1 MAMIKMNVELK
12 TMKAMEE
19 MMTGAVRECVTYLAS
34 EYSFDAEEAL
44 AKVSISC
51 ETKKKSTRA
60 KKEPKEKKTKFV
72 KPAMPLPFCN
82 VVMEGRC
89 GGICLNNRLYTQCL
103 KPAGENGLCAACNK
117 QAAAN
122 EHGKPNYGL
131 ICDRVDNA
139 EWTDPKGKAPVRFA
153 TVMLKQS
160 IEKDA
165 AVEEA
170 AKFGWTIDEIQ
181 FEVEEKKPKK
191 TAKRGRPAKTKS
203 VETGGA
209 ADDLIAQLVAQAQQ
223 EQGGADEDEDES
235 KAYEPEVVVAEEP
248 AVVEQPKPV
257 KKPKKTAE
265 EKEAEKQ
272 AKLKAKEEEKATKLA
287 AKEAEKQAKLQAKE
301 AEKQA
306 KLQAKA
312 DAKAAKEAEKKAAAE
327 KKVAEKK
334 AKEQVKAKVEVL
346 EKELVD
352 VATKTAEEIVQE
364 MGGLEVNDG
373 ELQEEEDVNDGEL
386 QEEEDMEEEEVEEE
400 ESTEVVKFDVNG
412 TTYLK
417 DNEDVLYDMETQEPV
432 GVWNKE
438 TKQIDEIDVDSD
450 EEEDLE

>member
-1 MAMIKMNVELK
+1 MAMIEMNMTSK
-12 TMKAMEE
+12 TMKAMED

-51 ETKKKSTRA
+51 VTKKKATRA
-60 KKEPKEKKTKFV
+60 KKEPKEKKPKFV

-131 ICDRVDNA
+131 ICERVDNA

-223 EQGGADEDEDES
+223 EQGGADEDEDEDET
-235 KAYEPEVVVAEEP
+235 KTDEPEVVVAQEP
-248 AVVEQPKPV
+248 EVVEEPKPV
-257 KKPKKTAE
+257 KKVAKKPKKTAE

-272 AKLKAKEEEKATKLA
+272 AKLKAKEEEKAAKLA
-287 AKEAEKQAKLQAKE
+287 FKEAEKQARLQAKE

-312 DAKAAKEAEKKAAAE
+312 DAKAAKEAEKKALAE
-327 KKVAEKK
+327 KKAAEKK
-334 AKEQVKAKVEVL
+334 AKEQVKEKVEVL
-346 EKELVD
+346 EKELTE
-352 VATKTAEEIVQE
+352 VATKAAEEIVQE
-364 MGGLEVNDG
+364 MAAL
-373 ELQEEEDVNDGEL
+373 DVNDGEL
-386 QEEEDMEEEEVEEE
+386 HEEEEEEE
-400 ESTEVVKFDVNG
+400 EEATEVVKFEVEG
-412 TTYLK
+412 KTYLK
-417 DNEDVLYDMETQEPV
+417 DNEGVLYDMESQEAV
-432 GVWNKE
+432 GVWNEE
-438 TKQIDEIDVDSD
+438 TKQIDEIDEDSD

>member
-1 MAMIKMNVELK
+1 MAAIEMNMTSKM
-12 TMKAMEE
+12 TKALEN
-19 MMTGAVRECVTYLAS
+19 MMTEAVRECVTYLAG

-51 ETKKKSTRA
+51 VTTKKTSRT
-60 KKEPKEKKTKFV
+60 KKEPKEKKAKFV

-82 VVMEGRC
+82 AVIEGRC

-131 ICDRVDNA
+131 IYERIDND
-139 EWTDPKGKAPVRFA
+139 EWTDPKGKAPVRYA

-191 TAKRGRPAKTKS
+191 AAKRGRPAKTKG

-209 ADDLIAQLVAQAQQ
+209 GDDLIAQLVAQAQQ
-223 EQGGADEDEDES
+223 EQGEEDETKADE
-235 KAYEPEVVVAEEP
+235 EPEVVAEEP
-248 AVVEQPKPV
+248 DVVAQEVEEEPKPV
-257 KKPKKTAE
+257 KKTTKKPKKTAE

-272 AKLKAKEEEKATKLA
+272 AKLKAKEEEKAAKLA
-287 AKEAEKQAKLQAKE
+287 AKEAEKQAKLAAKE
-301 AEKQA
+301 AAKEA

-312 DAKAAKEAEKKAAAE
+312 DAKAAKEAEKKALAE
-327 KKVAEKK
+327 KKAAEKK
-334 AKEQVKAKVEVL
+334 AKEQVKEKVEVL
-346 EKELVD
+346 EKELTE
-352 VATKTAEEIVQE
+352 VATKAAEEIVQE
-364 MGGLEVNDG
+364 MAAL
-373 ELQEEEDVNDGEL
+373 DVNDGEL
-386 QEEEDMEEEEVEEE
+386 HEEEEEEE
-400 ESTEVVKFDVNG
+400 EEEEATEVVKFEVDG
-412 TTYLK
+412 KTYLK
-417 DNEDVLYDMETQEPV
+417 DNEGVLYDMESQEAV
-432 GVWNKE
+432 GVWNEE
-438 TKQIDEIDVDSD
+438 TKQIDEIDEDSD

>member
-1 MAMIKMNVELK
+1 MNMTSKM
-12 TMKAMEE
+12 TKALEN
-19 MMTGAVRECVTYLAS
+19 MMTEAVRECVTYLAG

-51 ETKKKSTRA
+51 VTTKKTSRT
-60 KKEPKEKKTKFV
+60 KKEPKEKKAKFV

-82 VVMEGRC
+82 AVIEGRC

-131 ICDRVDNA
+131 IYERIDND
-139 EWTDPKGKAPVRFA
+139 EWTDPKGKAPVRYA
-153 TVMLKQS
+153 SVMLKQS

-191 TAKRGRPAKTKS
+191 AAKRGRPAKTKG

-209 ADDLIAQLVAQAQQ
+209 GDDLIAQLVAQAQQ
-223 EQGGADEDEDES
+223 EQGEEDETKADE
-235 KAYEPEVVVAEEP
+235 EPEVVAQEPEVVAQEVEE
-248 AVVEQPKPV
+248 EPKPV
-257 KKPKKTAE
+257 KKTTKKPKKTAE
-265 EKEAEKQ
+265 EKEAEKA
-272 AKLKAKEEEKATKLA
+272 AKLKAKEEEKAAKA
-287 AKEAEKQAKLQAKE
+287 AAKE

-312 DAKAAKEAEKKAAAE
+312 DAKAAKEAEKKALAE
-327 KKVAEKK
+327 KKAAEKK
-334 AKEQVKAKVEVL
+334 AKEQVKEKVEVL
-346 EKELVD
+346 EKELTE
-352 VATKTAEEIVQE
+352 VATKAAEEIVQE
-364 MGGLEVNDG
+364 MAAL
-373 ELQEEEDVNDGEL
+373 DVNDGEL
-386 QEEEDMEEEEVEEE
+386 HEEEEEEE
-400 ESTEVVKFDVNG
+400 EEEATEVVKFEVEG
-412 TTYLK
+412 KTYLK
-417 DNEDVLYDMETQEPV
+417 DNEGVLYDMESQEAV
-432 GVWNKE
+432 GVWNEE
-438 TKQIDEIDVDSD
+438 TKQIDEIDEDSD